1 MPAGASG
8 CPCEIPAHV
17 PLHQRTVL
25 QTWRMVEPVAPGVR
39 LQTTDGTLA
48 RILFRNMQNFQKKW
62 ACFLSRKMDTTSAE
76 PRAFSTHF

>member
-17 PLHQRTVL
+17 PLHQRMVL
-25 QTWRMVEPVAPGVR
+25 QTWRMALPVAPGVCLHNHGWDTR
-39 LQTTDGTLA
+39 PNALPEHA
-48 RILFRNMQNFQKKW
+48 KFPKMW